1 MASAFHGRRG
11 SLYRSCRWV
20 CSGRRLSIFKS
31 GMWLPRPL
39 SLSDSSRFG
48 VLRYDIWNDTVTD
61 ENKKRGEDKKC
72 RMDAFV
78 VKVHEETSKGTKRLY
93 LYPLF
98 LYTIKKSGKYFTLHT
113 SVNFLFQLRNRNGRT
128 STVPGG
134 TMRRTKIICTIGPL
148 PFWKGKNF
156 REDSLCVIAA
166 GVRQGEINRRKS
178 SATNIMRIMQV

>member
-1 MASAFHGRRG
+1 MSLRRQPIIHIQIG
-11 SLYRSCRWV
+11 DV
-20 CSGRRLSIFKS
+20 AANGH
-31 GMWLPRPL
+31 L

-61 ENKKRGEDKKC
+61 GNKKKGEDKKC
-72 RMDAFV
+72 GMDAFV
-78 VKVHEETSKGTKRLY
+78 VKVHEETSKGMKRLY

-148 PFWKGKNF
+148 PFWKGKIF
-156 REDSLCVIAA
+156 GRTAFVSS
-166 GVRQGEINRRKS
+166 RQGSGRGK
-178 SATNIMRIMQV
+178 

>member
-1 MASAFHGRRG
+1 MEDAAHYIGAVDEFAAVADYPYSNLGCGCHGH
-11 SLYRSCRWV
+11 L
-20 CSGRRLSIFKS
+20 F
-31 GMWLPRPL
+31 LP
-39 SLSDSSRFG
+39 DSSRFG

-178 SATNIMRIMQV
+178 SATNIMHIMQV